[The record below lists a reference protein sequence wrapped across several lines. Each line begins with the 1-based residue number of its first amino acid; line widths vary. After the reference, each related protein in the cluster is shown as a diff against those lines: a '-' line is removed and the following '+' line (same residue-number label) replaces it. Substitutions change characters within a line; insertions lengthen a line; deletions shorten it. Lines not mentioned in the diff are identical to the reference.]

1 VKIFGL
7 TGGIASGKTTVA
19 RILEREGVPVI
30 DADQLARDVVAA
42 GSPGLAAVV
51 AEFGDVLLPN
61 GELDRK
67 KVGAIIFADPDKRM
81 RLNTI
86 VHPLVAQAS
95 AARMQSLE
103 AAGFSLACYDAALL
117 VERGL
122 ADAFRPLVVVAA
134 SREVQRARLIQRDGL
149 SEADADAR
157 LDAQAPVD
165 AKIAVADHVLW
176 NDSDL
181 PTLEAR
187 TLEVLSAIRSALLV
201 RFENGKPSPG

>member
-1 VKIFGL
+1 MKIFGL

-19 RILEREGVPVI
+19 KILEREGVPVI
-30 DADQLARDVVAA
+30 DADQLARDVVAP

-51 AEFGDVLLPN
+51 EAFGDVLLPN

-67 KVGAIIFADPDKRM
+67 KVGALIFADPDRRM
-81 RLNTI
+81 RLNAI

-95 AARMQSLE
+95 ASRMQKLE
-103 AAGFSLACYDAALL
+103 AEGHPFACYDAALL

-134 SREVQRARLIQRDGL
+134 PRELQRARLMQRDGL

-157 LDAQAPVD
+157 LDAQAPVEM
-165 AKIAVADHVLW
+165 KIAVADHVLW
-176 NDSDL
+176 NDADL
-181 PTLEAR
+181 ATLEAR
-187 TLEVLSAIRSALLV
+187 TLEILKEV
-201 RFENGKPSPG
+201 RASKA